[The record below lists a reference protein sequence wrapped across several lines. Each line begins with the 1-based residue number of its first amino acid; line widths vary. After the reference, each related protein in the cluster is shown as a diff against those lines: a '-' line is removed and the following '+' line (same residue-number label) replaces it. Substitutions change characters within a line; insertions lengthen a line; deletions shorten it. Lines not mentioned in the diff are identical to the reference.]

1 MTEMASTDFTQIP
14 PPAPKPRPVQLQSS
28 WFKGKKALMW
38 NLGVFG
44 SLFALGLDPTPA
56 AGGGWEELL
65 RYALTQGGLFG
76 ICVILI
82 YLRQQ
87 EVKARDAAS
96 SARHDENVT
105 RISVLTE
112 IAARSASASEQNASG
127 LREQAAATARLA
139 NAVERIAAVK

>member
-1 MTEMASTDFTQIP
+1 MTEMASSDFTQIP
-14 PPAPKPRPVQLQSS
+14 RTPSRLEPVQLQSS

-44 SLFALGLDPTPA
+44 SLFALGLDPVPA
-56 AGGGWEELL
+56 AGDGFEGIL

-87 EVKARDAAS
+87 EVKAQKAAEA
-96 SARHDENVT
+96 ARHDENLT

-112 IAARSASASEQNASG
+112 IAARSAQASEQNASG

-139 NAVERIAAVK
+139 NAVERIAAK